1 MSETQHA
8 DGDIGAGLRG
18 LISSIVAN
26 DRVLPAFN
34 FLSAVGA
41 AAAWAFIPD
50 LWSRFL
56 EAHASTR
63 SMIWPVTV
71 TVVAL
76 GATGLPLWLEYHRRW
91 LAREI
96 AEEMR
101 SGQAELIALIQ
112 AYLIPCIETL
122 PAVSVGGP
130 DGREALAGVRRALLG
145 TVQQICGPNGGGV
158 RAVWF
163 EVQRQTLVAKEW
175 TGGNCNSRRKFANN
189 SKDKAGTATWETA
202 RTGLPVL
209 YADLTKQAP
218 SGYQRR
224 SDSNYQ
230 TFITCG
236 VLGAQGEVVGMLN
249 VDAPSVGDLTEIDK
263 TVVGVCAKVLGVAV
277 ALSETRRRVALSV
290 SEGE

>member
-1 MSETQHA
+1 VSETQHA
-8 DGDIGAGLRG
+8 DGDIGAGVRG

-26 DRVLPAFN
+26 DRVFPAFN
-34 FLSAVGA
+34 IVSAVVA
-41 AAAWAFIPD
+41 AAAWAFMPD
-50 LWSRFL
+50 LWSQFL
-56 EAHASTR
+56 DADANTR
-63 SMIWPVTV
+63 SMIWPAAV

-76 GATGLPLWLEYHRRW
+76 GATVLPLWFEFHRRW

-101 SGQAELIALIQ
+101 SGQAELIALIH
-112 AYLIPCIETL
+112 AYLTPCIETL
-122 PAVSVGGP
+122 PAVAAGGSE
-130 DGREALAGVRRALLG
+130 GREALAGVKRALLG

-163 EVQRQTLVAKEW
+163 EAQKQTLVAKEW
-175 TGGNCNSRRKFANN
+175 TGGNCNSKRKFANN

-224 SDSNYQ
+224 SESNFQ

-249 VDAPSVGDLTEIDK
+249 VDAPCVGDLTEIDK
-263 TVVGVCAKVLGVAV
+263 TVVGVCAKVLGAAV
-277 ALSETRRRVALSV
+277 ALSETRRRVGLAA